1 MITIL
6 LIIVTINKITNNY
19 NMNMMYLIGIF
30 FTIFYYFN
38 TMNSTTELPL
48 QASHKNTKSIL
59 YKHNKTY
66 TRSKSREKKSRH
78 VVFTPYNYRLHFD
91 KNVPL
96 IGKQQLFCDEIL
108 MKSCKDEF

>member
-6 LIIVTINKITNNY
+6 LIIVTINKITNNNY

-30 FTIFYYFN
+30 FTIFYYFNTN

-108 MKSCKDEF
+108 MKSCT